1 MSPPLSLHL
10 AFERALYA
18 AFPRLPLPPV
28 AAIAP
33 DSSLAR
39 HARELLDGTPWP
51 EAVGYRL
58 LYGELDISLSGWM
71 RGLPPRVFDYYVAS
85 HLMLASILVEHGGR
99 VNYVGQ
105 VMEAFL
111 LPPPGDAVD
120 AAAEIDDELA
130 PDALVASYGAAR
142 LDFYRR
148 ITPAQRA
155 CIGQFLDLYL
165 RHRGVKEFTEQGLRL
180 YERNRDDWLHSP
192 R

>member
-1 MSPPLSLHL
+1 MSLPITPHL
-10 AFERALYA
+10 EFERALYA

-28 AAIAP
+28 ADMP
-33 DSSLAR
+33 LDSSLAR
-39 HARELLDGTPWP
+39 HVKELLGGTPWP

-58 LYGELDISLSGWM
+58 LYGELDIGLSGWM
-71 RGLPPRVFDYYVAS
+71 RSLPAQVVDYYLAS

-111 LPPPGDAVD
+111 LPPPGETDN
-120 AAAEIDDELA
+120 AAADID
-130 PDALVASYGAAR
+130 DALVPDTAVAEYGAER
-142 LDFYRR
+142 LAFYRR

-165 RHRGVKEFTEQGLRL
+165 RHRGVDEFTEQGLRL
-180 YERNRDDWLHSP
+180 FARNRDYWLHSS